1 MITEIIKI
9 KTAEDTAEIKTAAE
23 ILKNGGLVAIPTE
36 TVYGLAANAF
46 DENAVKNIF
55 VAKGRPQ
62 DNPLIVHI
70 SSVEEIYDLVEEV
83 PEKAM
88 KLFEKFWPGP
98 LTVILKKSEKIL
110 DTVSA
115 GLDTVAVRMPAN
127 KIASAIIKEA
137 GVPLAA
143 PSANLSGSPS
153 PTCFKYVFDDMN
165 TRIDAIVDGGESE
178 VGLESTVITLAKD
191 VPTVLRPGGITVEQL
206 REVLGEVEIDSGILK
221 NIEADFTPA
230 SPGMKYKHY
239 APKADVIILRGS
251 FESFKE
257 YVSKNSDEHT
267 AVLCFDNEGEE
278 MNLPFVTMGDKNSP
292 DEQGQR
298 LFTALRQIDETGAKT
313 VYARCPSQTGIGL
326 AVCNRLFRAAAFRI
340 IEI

>member
-9 KTAEDTAEIKTAAE
+9 KTAEDTAGIKTAAE

-55 VAKGRPQ
+55 IAKGRPQ

-88 KLFEKFWPGP
+88 KLFEKFSPGP
-98 LTVILKKSEKIL
+98 LTVILKKSEKIS

>member
-9 KTAEDTAEIKTAAE
+9 KTAEDIAEIKKAAE
-23 ILKNGGLVAIPTE
+23 ILKHGGLVAIPTE

-46 DENAVKNIF
+46 DESAVKNIF
-55 VAKGRPQ
+55 IAKGRPQ

-83 PEKAM
+83 PENAI

-98 LTVILKKSEKIL
+98 LTVILKKSEKIS

-115 GLDTVAVRMPAN
+115 GLDTVAVRMPSN

-191 VPTVLRPGGITVEQL
+191 VPTVLRPGGVTVEQL
-206 REVLGEVEIDSGILK
+206 REVLGEVEVDSGILK

-239 APKADVIILRGS
+239 APRANVIILRGS

-257 YVSKNSDEHT
+257 YVRKNADEHT
-267 AVLCFDNEGEE
+267 AALCFDSEGEQLGVE
-278 MNLPFVTMGDKNSP
+278 FVTMGDKNSP

-298 LFTALRQIDETGAKT
+298 LFTALRQVDEMGAKT